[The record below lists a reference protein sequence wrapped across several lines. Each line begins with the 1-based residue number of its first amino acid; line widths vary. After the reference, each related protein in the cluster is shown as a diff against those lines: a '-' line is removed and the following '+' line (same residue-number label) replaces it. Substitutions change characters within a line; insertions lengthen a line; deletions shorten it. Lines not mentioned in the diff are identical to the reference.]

1 MSAKRFAPED
11 SVMATTPSLTPDL
24 YAVLSGTLD
33 SSAMPRILAGFGNA
47 SQNNVQHMHV
57 LFQSTGGG
65 IREGI
70 RLYNF
75 FKNFS
80 IDLTLY
86 NMGVV
91 SSVAVIP
98 YLGAKTRKVSRHATF
113 MIRRT
118 QPTNQAT
125 NNDTVEAPADLFDK
139 TAEAILRE
147 HINMPANR
155 WAHFSHNDLWFSAE
169 QAVKYGIA
177 HEIGDFAVRADAKIW
192 TL

>member
-1 MSAKRFAPED
+1 VGIYE
-11 SVMATTPSLTPDL
+11 
-24 YAVLSGTLD
+24 
-33 SSAMPRILAGFGNA
+33 GNA
-47 SQNNVQHMHV
+47 SQNNLQHLHVQ
-57 LFQSTGGG
+57 FQSTGGV
-65 IREGI
+65 IHEGI

-86 NMGVV
+86 NMGVL

-98 YLGAKTRKVSRHATF
+98 YLGAKTQKVSRQATF
-113 MIRRT
+113 MIRRIQT
-118 QPTNQAT
+118 
-125 NNDTVEAPADLFDK
+125 TVEAPAESAVLFDK

-147 HINMPANR
+147 HIHMPANR
-155 WAHFSHNDLWFSAE
+155 WAHFSRNDLWFSAE

-177 HEIGDFAVRADAKIW
+177 HEIGDFAAPADAKIW

>member
-1 MSAKRFAPED
+1 
-11 SVMATTPSLTPDL
+11 MATARSLAPDL

-33 SSAMPRILAGFGNA
+33 SSAVPRILTSFGNA
-47 SQNNVQHMHV
+47 SQNNVQYMHI

-70 RLYNF
+70 RLYNL
-75 FKNFS
+75 FKNAS
-80 IDLTLY
+80 IDLTFY

-91 SSVAVIP
+91 SSAAVIA

-118 QPTNQAT
+118 QTT
-125 NNDTVEAPADLFDK
+125 NDTLEPPAEGAILFDK

-155 WAHFSHNDLWFSAE
+155 WAHFSRNDLWFSAE

-177 HEIGDFAVRADAKIW
+177 HEISDFAVPADAKIW

>member
-1 MSAKRFAPED
+1 
-11 SVMATTPSLTPDL
+11 MATARSLTPDL

-33 SSAMPRILAGFGNA
+33 SSAVPRILTSFGNA
-47 SQNNVQHMHV
+47 SQNNVQYMHV

-80 IDLTLY
+80 LDLTFY

-91 SSVAVIP
+91 SSVAVIA

-118 QPTNQAT
+118 QTTNRVA
-125 NNDTVEAPADLFDK
+125 NDDTVEAPAESAMLLDE

-155 WAHFSHNDLWFSAE
+155 WAHFSRNDLWFSAE

-177 HEIGDFAVRADAKIW
+177 HEIGDFVAPADAKIW